1 MKELIIASNNKGKI
15 KETKEILNNFK
26 IKSIEEIGIKIDI
39 EEDGKTFEEN
49 AMKKASEIA
58 KILNKWC
65 IADDSGI
72 EIEYLNGFPGVNTK
86 RWLNRNR

>member
-26 IKSIEEIGIKIDI
+26 IKSIKEIGIKIDI
-39 EEDGKTFEEN
+39 KEDGKTFEEN
-49 AMKKASEIA
+49 AIKKASEMA

-72 EIEYLNGFPGVNTK
+72 EIEHLNGFPGINTK